1 MVISELFRGALQDL
15 RLEGRDAVE
24 KAVELLDG
32 AVSRGEPRQVVLRA
46 PTGYGKSFASVALGY
61 AIYAAYRDGGVW
73 ERLAGVSKVVHA
85 LPMASIVEDLYRRAL
100 AALVGLGPEQARRRP
115 LRDLEREF
123 GEKFGERWVGYQAWS
138 IDADFRDPL
147 FIYSTLVYTTFDS
160 LVLNLYKATPLTAR
174 RAPYEAARAA
184 VMRSVV
190 VLDEAHLLAEP
201 GGGERGR
208 AVKELTALR
217 AAVTSLAELG
227 VPVLVVTATI
237 PSSLIKL
244 VAPYARVVTA
254 LAGGCRPAEGEE
266 AAYDYKPKG
275 VVRARLVGQVD
286 YVGLAEAHRG
296 SGLKLFVFNTVRR
309 AVGAYLKLREH
320 FGDVVLLH
328 GRLSLGD
335 RSAAVERLGELQSRG
350 GVVVATQVVEAGV
363 DLDAELLV
371 TDVAP
376 LPSLIQRIGRA
387 ARKEVEQAEAYIVS
401 DGEALEGARRVY
413 GEVEVEATLK
423 LLKER
428 AGPDGALDV
437 DWRDPC
443 PEARGSYAGLLEK
456 YGDVAYRDAP
466 LDTSLLVELTA
477 LNSLVTMHREDA
489 ERALERF
496 CGFVR
501 DAAAVPVI
509 ISRECLERG
518 DVKKCLVLLSLDYLL
533 RRRDGG
539 PLYAGVLDWEGG
551 RARVAVR
558 GGARGDVCEP
568 VGKDDMYICSVELR
582 LDPGN
587 PARSCRQVLRLESKV
602 AATVGGERE
611 RVAVLG
617 LLARD
622 GAYVEGRGF
631 RVDYE

>member
-1 MVISELFRGALQDL
+1 MIAGLFLRALGDL
-15 RLEGRDAVE
+15 GLERREAVV

-32 AVSRGEPRQVVLRA
+32 AVSRGEPRQVVLKA
-46 PTGYGKSFASVALGY
+46 PTGYGKSFASAALGY
-61 AIYAAYRDGGVW
+61 AIYAAYRDGEW
-73 ERLAGVSKVVHA
+73 ERLGGVSKVVHT
-85 LPMASIVEDLYRRAL
+85 LPMASIVQDLYKRAL
-100 AALVGLGPEQARRRP
+100 ATLAGLEPEQARRRL
-115 LRDLEREF
+115 LRELEEAF
-123 GEKFGERWVGYQAWS
+123 VKKFGERWVGFQAWS

-160 LVLNLYKATPLTAR
+160 FVLNLYKATPLTAR

-184 VMRSVV
+184 LMRSVV

-201 GGGERGR
+201 GGGERR
-208 AVKELTALR
+208 SVVKELTALR

-227 VPVLVVTATI
+227 VPVVVMTATI
-237 PSSLIKL
+237 PTSLIKL
-244 VAPYARVVTA
+244 VAPNARVVAA
-254 LAGGCRPAEGEE
+254 LAEGCRPAEGEE
-266 AAYDYKPKG
+266 ATYDYKPRG
-275 VVRARLVGQVD
+275 VVTARLVGQVD
-286 YVGLAEAHRG
+286 YVSVAETHRG
-296 SGLKLFVFNTVRR
+296 GGLKLFVFNTVRG
-309 AVGAYLKLREH
+309 AIGAYLKLKER

-335 RSAAVERLGELQSRG
+335 RSTALERLGELQSRG

-387 ARKEVEQAEAYIVS
+387 ARKKVERAEVYVVS

-413 GEVEVEATLK
+413 GEAEVEATLK

-428 AGPDGALDV
+428 AGADGTLDV

-443 PEARGSYAGLLEK
+443 PGARGSYAGLLEK
-456 YGDVAYRDAP
+456 YGEVVYRDAP

-477 LNSLVTMHREDA
+477 LNSLATMHREDA

-509 ISRECLERG
+509 TSRKCLESG

-533 RRRDGG
+533 RQRDGESF
-539 PLYAGVLDWEGG
+539 YAKVLDWEGG
-551 RARVAVR
+551 RVRVAVR
-558 GGARGDVCEP
+558 GGAREDVCEP
-568 VGKDDMYICSVELR
+568 VGDDVYICSVELR
-582 LDPGN
+582 LDPGS

-602 AATVGGERE
+602 AAMVGGEKE

-617 LLARD
+617 LLARE
-622 GAYVEGRGF
+622 GTYVEGLGF
-631 RVDYE
+631 RADYE

>member
-1 MVISELFRGALQDL
+1 MVISELFKRALRDL

-24 KAVELLDG
+24 RTVELLDG
-32 AVSRGEPRQVVLRA
+32 AVSRGEPRQVVLKA

-61 AIYAAYRDGGVW
+61 AIYAAYRDWGW
-73 ERLAGVSKVVHA
+73 EGLGGVSKVVHT
-85 LPMASIVEDLYRRAL
+85 LPMASIVQDLYRRAL
-100 AALVGLGPEQARRRP
+100 ATLAGLEPEQARRRP
-115 LRDLEREF
+115 LRELEEAF
-123 GEKFGERWVGYQAWS
+123 VKKFGERWVGFQAWS

-160 LVLNLYKATPLTAR
+160 FVLNLYKVTPLTAR

-184 VMRSVV
+184 VVRSVV

-201 GGGERGR
+201 GGGERR
-208 AVKELTALR
+208 SAVKELTALR

-227 VPVLVVTATI
+227 VPVVVMTATI
-237 PSSLIKL
+237 PTSLIKL
-244 VAPYARVVTA
+244 VAPNARVVAA
-254 LAGGCRPAEGEE
+254 LAEGCRPAEGEE
-266 AAYDYKPKG
+266 ATYDYKPRG
-275 VVRARLVGQVD
+275 VVAARLVGQVD
-286 YVGLAEAHRG
+286 YVSVAETHRG
-296 SGLKLFVFNTVRR
+296 GGLKLFVFNTVRR
-309 AVGAYLKLREH
+309 AVGAYLKLKER

-335 RSAAVERLGELQSRG
+335 RSTALERLEELQSRG

-387 ARKEVEQAEAYIVS
+387 ARKKVERAEVYVVS

-413 GEVEVEATLK
+413 GEAEVEATLK

-428 AGPDGALDV
+428 AGPDGTLDV
-437 DWRDPC
+437 DWRNPC
-443 PEARGSYAGLLEK
+443 PEAGGSYASLLEK
-456 YGDVAYRDAP
+456 YGEVVYRDAP

-509 ISRECLERG
+509 TSRKCLESG

-533 RRRDGG
+533 RQTDRE
-539 PLYAGVLDWEGG
+539 PLYTKVLEWEGG
-551 RARVAVR
+551 RVRVAVR
-558 GGARGDVCEP
+558 GGAREDVCEP
-568 VGKDDMYICSVELR
+568 VGDDVYICSVELR

-617 LLARD
+617 LLARE
-622 GAYVEGRGF
+622 GAYVEGLGF
-631 RVDYE
+631 RADYE